1 MRSVQLNFHRTKTEH
16 HSLSNEMHER
26 TGKVSKHI
34 IHSASWL
41 PIIYLVRGLL
51 HSTQGQAPCIRTM
64 YLCVCRVEIL
74 RPVEIH
80 KRQPAQFQSQLAR
93 RSADARAECHLLSA
107 LFFGKRTCLIT
118 DMMMFNR
125 SRFQSF
131 FTDATVILILERR
144 GTCVCCCDSNVD
156 ISPLLRST
164 LL

>member
-1 MRSVQLNFHRTKTEH
+1 MRSVQVNFHRTKTEH

-34 IHSASWL
+34 IHFASWL

-74 RPVEIH
+74 RPVEITQ
-80 KRQPAQFQSQLAR
+80 KTASPVPVTTGP
-93 RSADARAECHLLSA
+93 RSADARGECHLLSA
-107 LFFGKRTCLIT
+107 LFFGKPTCLIT

-164 LL
+164 VL